1 MNTQIH
7 KRGTSEREYLLEH
20 WPKVRAG
27 LMAIVDA
34 YPEDQLAYVPVKGG
48 WTAGR
53 IMLHIS
59 SAAEYWLHNG
69 ILSDINVYKSGRST
83 LENFP
88 TLVDIRAYLT
98 KEHQRTLGLLE
109 HFDPANWYTGYQF
122 PDGYSYTPSW
132 IFWHVLEHEI
142 HHRGELS
149 LILGLL
155 GQEGLD
161 V

>member
-1 MNTQIH
+1 M
-7 KRGTSEREYLLEH
+7 EREYLLAR

-34 YPEDQLAYVPVKGG
+34 YPEDQLAFVPVKDG

-59 SAAEYWLHNG
+59 SAAEYWLHSG
-69 ILSDINVYKSGRST
+69 ILSDSNVYKSGRST

-88 TLVDIRAYLT
+88 TPVEIRAYLT
-98 KEHQRTLGLLE
+98 EEHQRTLGLLE
-109 HFDPANWYTGYQF
+109 HFDPADWHTGYQYS
-122 PDGYSYTPSW
+122 DGYSYTPSW